1 MGKDAFEDG
10 FDEYN
15 GKPVQR
21 NHRRTEDAQ
30 KENIAVKS
38 IKDIENLTD
47 EKFAE
52 IRKDIEKYIRSVS
65 GSDVE

>member
-15 GKPVQR
+15 GAPVQR
-21 NHRRTEDAQ
+21 NHRKTEDAP

-38 IKDIENLTD
+38 IKDIESLTD
-47 EKFAE
+47 EKFAVMRE
-52 IRKDIEKYIRSVS
+52 DIEKYIRSVID
-65 GSDVE
+65 SDVE